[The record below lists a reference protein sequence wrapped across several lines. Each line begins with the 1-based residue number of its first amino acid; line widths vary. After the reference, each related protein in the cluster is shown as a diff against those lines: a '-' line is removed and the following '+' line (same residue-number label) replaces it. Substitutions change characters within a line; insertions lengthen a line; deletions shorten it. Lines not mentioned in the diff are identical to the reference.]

1 MSGAQDIDTDQ
12 RPRIA
17 ERRVGRVLIEQ
28 PNEDVRE
35 LLAEH
40 CRRLGLEPLIAGANG
55 NGHLPDVDLIV
66 AEPASAGAQRLL
78 ATHHERRS
86 ATPIVFVSIY
96 PPVNGLLS
104 SPAVAYLVM
113 PCSRE
118 RFERAVAN
126 ALANEPQPPVGAAP
140 LASRLSAWLAEPD
153 SDAAPGVR

>member
-1 MSGAQDIDTDQ
+1 MSSQGSHTPFIRDHSALQTQTGESTGVSGAQNIQTDQ

-17 ERRVGRVLIEQ
+17 ERRVARVLIEQ

-66 AEPASAGAQRLL
+66 AEPASADAQRLL
-78 ATHHERRS
+78 AAHRERRS
-86 ATPIVFVSIY
+86 TTPIVFVSIY
-96 PPVNGLLS
+96 PPTGVLS

-118 RFERAVAN
+118 RFERAVAS
-126 ALANEPQPPVGAAP
+126 ALA
-140 LASRLSAWLAEPD
+140 ASSNGR
-153 SDAAPGVR
+153 

>member
-1 MSGAQDIDTDQ
+1 MSGAPILDTDQ
-12 RPRIA
+12 QPRIA

-28 PNEDVRE
+28 PNEDIRD

-66 AEPASAGAQRLL
+66 AEPASAEAQRLL
-78 ATHHERRS
+78 AAHRERRS
-86 ATPIVFVSIY
+86 PTPIVFVSIY
-96 PPVNGLLS
+96 PPTGVLS

-118 RFERAVAN
+118 RFERAVAS
-126 ALANEPQPPVGAAP
+126 ALA
-140 LASRLSAWLAEPD
+140 ASSNGR
-153 SDAAPGVR
+153 